1 MEFISENYIWL
12 IVVGVFII
20 MIVVGYFADKK
31 QNAPKKEKL
40 KDHVDE
46 LDNQEDIET
55 NDVEIN
61 EWEDKPI
68 PKEEDEVIEVKGMDN
83 SFDSWDT
90 NLEALDKDNSNE
102 ETKEEAPVEETTE
115 EVQEEQPT
123 EEATEKV
130 EEPKFDNLEEEDI
143 KASEEPVAEEEN
155 KEEQPVPEVEAT
167 EEQEIPEEEPSQI
180 EDLEIT
186 LPNIDTLNEEIKD
199 VVDAEDVWKF

>member
-1 MEFISENYIWL
+1 MEFLSENYIWL

-20 MIVVGYFADKK
+20 MVVVGYFADKK

-46 LDNQEDIET
+46 LDNQEDVET

-68 PKEEDEVIEVKGMDN
+68 PKEEDEIIEVKGVDN

-90 NLEALDKDNSNE
+90 NLEALDENNSTE
-102 ETKEEAPVEETTE
+102 ETSE
-115 EVQEEQPT
+115 EVQTEQPT
-123 EEATEKV
+123 EEVV
-130 EEPKFDNLEEEDI
+130 EEPNSDNSIEEVN
-143 KASEEPVAEEEN
+143 ASEESEETN
-155 KEEQPVPEVEAT
+155 KEEQPVPEVELS
-167 EEQEIPEEEPSQI
+167 EEQTKEIPEENTNQI